1 MKQAVLACA
10 LLALTA
16 CSLPEPETNRTW
28 TGPVAPAV
36 EAPDEARLQKAQQQA
51 IAQLLAAQLDSGFF
65 AYDFDFRR
73 AGPTGKSNIVRQ
85 AGTAYALGE
94 AYWHTRDKALR
105 LPLQRAVQALAE
117 KSVPIGPVSPVGPID
132 NASLVSFNGKRS
144 GIKGGATALALLA
157 ELYYFRTS
165 GSGRFEQQREAWLRG
180 LLSLHRPGAGFLR
193 APDSQE
199 ESHYY
204 NGEVWL
210 ALAFYRAT
218 FDAGW
223 LDPQLADVDR
233 AMMTAYGKEPHI
245 GFFHWG
251 AMAAER
257 RFRDTGREELKHF
270 AQSQASHYLTNLR
283 PNRSLNA
290 NTCYSLEGMIPALT
304 LTGPESELHAPL
316 EARIEW
322 EMRKIM
328 TFQIQPGQTQLDLG
342 DGIALTSPDLK
353 TYAGAFIAGRRNPLT
368 RIDYTQHCL
377 SAILKYQKWR
387 QGRAR

>member
-1 MKQAVLACA
+1 MKGRSIPSPCARTKRPLAWLGGIMMSGLLTSATALGAELTPERLDRAVTQAQ
-10 LLALTA
+10 
-16 CSLPEPETNRTW
+16 N
-28 TGPVAPAV
+28 
-36 EAPDEARLQKAQQQA
+36 
-51 IAQLLAAQLDSGFF
+51 QLIKAQLDSGFF
-65 AYDFDFRR
+65 DYDFDFLR
-73 AGPTGKSNIVRQ
+73 GKPSGKSNIVRQ

-94 AYWHTRDKALR
+94 AYSHQRTSELRDALQKVVAG
-105 LPLQRAVQALAE
+105 LAGQSIAVDEGA
-117 KSVPIGPVSPVGPID
+117 
-132 NASLVSFNGKRS
+132 LVSFNGKRS

-157 ELYYFRTS
+157 ELYYYRNS
-165 GSGRFEQQREAWLRG
+165 GNGRFAAQREAWLRG

-218 FDAGW
+218 FDAAW

-233 AMMTAYGKEPHI
+233 AMMAIYGKEPHI

-257 RFRDTGREELKHF
+257 RFRDTGREELKRF
-270 AQSQASHYLTNLR
+270 AQSQAKNYLISLR
-283 PNRSLNA
+283 PKRSLNA

-304 LTGPESELHAPL
+304 LTEPDNALRQPL

-328 TFQIQPGQTQLDLG
+328 RFQIQPDQAQLDMG
-342 DGIALTSPDLK
+342 DGIALTSPHLK

-377 SAILKYQKWR
+377 SAILKYRKWQKTG
-387 QGRAR
+387 Q

>member
-1 MKQAVLACA
+1 MAWFAGVLLSG
-10 LLALTA
+10 LLSVPGTFAA
-16 CSLPEPETNRTW
+16 AIEPAELDR
-28 TGPVAPAV
+28 AI
-36 EAPDEARLQKAQQQA
+36 EQAQQQL
-51 IAQLLAAQLDSGFF
+51 INAQLESGFF
-65 AYDFDFRR
+65 DYDFDFLR
-73 AGPTGKSNIVRQ
+73 GKPTGKRNIVRQ

-94 AYWHTRDKALR
+94 AYSHQRTADLRDT
-105 LPLQRAVQALAE
+105 LQKVVAGLAGQ
-117 KSVPIGPVSPVGPID
+117 SIPVDEG
-132 NASLVSFNGKRS
+132 ALVSFNGKRS

-157 ELYYFRTS
+157 ELYYYRNS
-165 GSGRFEQQREAWLRG
+165 GDGRFAGQREAWLRG

-218 FDAGW
+218 FDAAW
-223 LDPQLADVDR
+223 LDPQLRDIDR
-233 AMMTAYGKEPHI
+233 AMMTAYGEAPHI

-257 RFRDTGREELKHF
+257 RFRDTGREELKRF
-270 AQSQASHYLTNLR
+270 AQSQANSYLTELR
-283 PNRSLNA
+283 PKRSLNA

-377 SAILKYQKWR
+377 SAILKYRKWQKTR
-387 QGRAR
+387 P